1 MLLGNEVEI
10 IADKLKIDDL
20 SNVNVNSA
28 VLQDVFGV
36 GDRMI
41 RYLVE
46 EGILERVGRGKYPL
60 LKSVKSYITT
70 LKVAGTGKVQ
80 NDDEYNLDEEKAKHE
95 HVKRQI
101 TEIKLQLI
109 KGQVHK
115 AEDVEAVMTDM
126 FAKFKSKI
134 EGLPSKL
141 AVQLEGEDKLS
152 IQNILREELAA
163 ALEELSEYNPSDFY
177 SDEHI
182 EISDDAV
189 NEVISNVSSVQDS

>member
-1 MLLGNEVEI
+1 MANE
-10 IADKLKIDDL
+10 KLKVDDL
-20 SNVNVNSA
+20 SNVTVNSS
-28 VLQDVFGV
+28 VLQELFGV

-46 EGILERVGRGKYPL
+46 EGIIEREGRGKYPL

-70 LKVAGTGKVQ
+70 LKVANSGKIQ
-80 NDDEYNLDEEKAKHE
+80 TNEDDLILEEEKAKHE
-95 HVKRQI
+95 HIKRQI

-126 FAKFKSKI
+126 LAKFKTKI
-134 EGLPSKL
+134 ESLPSKL
-141 AVQLEGEDKLS
+141 AIQLEGEDKLS
-152 IQNILREELAA
+152 IQNILKEELAD
-163 ALEELSEYNPSDFY
+163 ALKELASYDPKDFY

-182 EISDDAV
+182 EISDDSI
-189 NEVISNVSSVQDS
+189 NEFIEGVKNEN

>member
-1 MLLGNEVEI
+1 MANE
-10 IADKLKIDDL
+10 KLKVDDL
-20 SNVNVNSA
+20 SNVTVNSS
-28 VLQDVFGV
+28 VLQELFGV

-46 EGILERVGRGKYPL
+46 EGIIEREGRGKYPL

-70 LKVAGTGKVQ
+70 LKVANSGKIQ
-80 NDDEYNLDEEKAKHE
+80 TNEDDLVLEEEKAKHE
-95 HVKRQI
+95 HIKRQI

-126 FAKFKSKI
+126 LAKFKTKI
-134 EGLPSKL
+134 ESLPSKL
-141 AVQLEGEDKLS
+141 AIQLEGEDKLS
-152 IQNILREELAA
+152 IQNILKEELAD
-163 ALEELSEYNPSDFY
+163 ALKELASYDPKDFY

-182 EISDDAV
+182 EISDDSI
-189 NEVISNVSSVQDS
+189 NEFIEGVKNES

>member
-1 MLLGNEVEI
+1 MANE
-10 IADKLKIDDL
+10 KLKVDDL
-20 SNVNVNSA
+20 SNVTVNSS
-28 VLQDVFGV
+28 VLQELFGV

-46 EGILERVGRGKYPL
+46 EGIIEREGRGKYPL

-70 LKVAGTGKVQ
+70 LKVANSGKIQ
-80 NDDEYNLDEEKAKHE
+80 TNEDDLVLEEEKAKHE
-95 HVKRQI
+95 HIKRQI

-126 FAKFKSKI
+126 LAKFKTKI
-134 EGLPSKL
+134 ESLPSKL
-141 AVQLEGEDKLS
+141 AIQLEGEDKLS
-152 IQNILREELAA
+152 IQNILK
-163 ALEELSEYNPSDFY
+163 EELSDALKELASYDPKDFY

-182 EISDDAV
+182 EISDDSI
-189 NEVISNVSSVQDS
+189 NEFIEGVKNES